1 FSSLGTNTPLLC
13 LSQPHQDG
21 PAYFPV
27 VAILSLGSPVA
38 MNFTPHSKLIDSIQT
53 TVYTSTENG
62 GVGEVRVDNKD
73 VIHSNYHHPF
83 SVLLMPCSLL
93 IFKDEAYSGLVYN
106 FQNQFWGAIANS
118 SQIVGGKRKFSQY
131 LLPFGFPDYLHGI
144 KDNSVHCVDEVENL
158 FEALKYQE
166 ENPCL
171 LSSENA
177 VETKCT
183 EQIKNIE
190 RTTTRVS
197 LTCRSVLKVRKNFF
211 KF

>member
-1 FSSLGTNTPLLC
+1 MPR
-13 LSQPHQDG
+13 
-21 PAYFPV
+21 V
-27 VAILSLGSPVA
+27 V
-38 MNFTPHSKLIDSIQT
+38 
-53 TVYTSTENG
+53 
-62 GVGEVRVDNKD
+62 
-73 VIHSNYHHPF
+73 
-83 SVLLMPCSLL
+83 
-93 IFKDEAYSGLVYN
+93 
-106 FQNQFWGAIANS
+106 IAT
-118 SQIVGGKRKFSQY
+118 VGGKRKFSQY

-197 LTCRSVLKVRKNFF
+197 LTCRSVLKVRKISSSFRVAYQISADTIL
-211 KF
+211 

>member
-1 FSSLGTNTPLLC
+1 MEKPVSGATSKSVLDPAVSTPILKALVPLRDAIREKEFCDGENLISWERRRAVTCSTHASIGLVPPWLTNITERICEETGLFSSTINHVLINEYFPDQGIM
-13 LSQPHQDG
+13 PHQDG

-106 FQNQFWGAIANS
+106 FQKFYFS
-118 SQIVGGKRKFSQY
+118 SYYFV
-131 LLPFGFPDYLHGI
+131 
-144 KDNSVHCVDEVENL
+144 
-158 FEALKYQE
+158 
-166 ENPCL
+166 
-171 LSSENA
+171 
-177 VETKCT
+177 
-183 EQIKNIE
+183 
-190 RTTTRVS
+190 
-197 LTCRSVLKVRKNFF
+197 
-211 KF
+211 